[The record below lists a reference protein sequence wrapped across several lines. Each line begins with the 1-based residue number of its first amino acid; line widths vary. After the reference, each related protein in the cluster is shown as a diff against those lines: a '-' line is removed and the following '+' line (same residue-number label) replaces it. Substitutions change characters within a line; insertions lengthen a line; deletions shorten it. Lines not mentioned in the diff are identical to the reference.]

1 MIGDFDVDHQGM
13 QWRLDYYRDSLQG
26 LVDAG
31 RLDEAVKSKDL
42 HDSLLSLIELID
54 MIEEANHASND

>member
-31 RLDEAVKSKDL
+31 RLDEAVKSKQL
-42 HDSLLSLIELID
+42 RNSLLVLIELID
-54 MIEEANHASND
+54 VIEESSYASND